1 MKEQL
6 EKIKEEAL
14 RQIESSEALEKLN
27 DIRVSYLGKKGEL
40 TNLLKSMKDVAP
52 EDRPKVGQMVNDVR
66 GLIEGRLEE
75 ARTALAKKAR
85 EEQLKREVIDV
96 TLPARKNNVGHSH
109 PNIIALEEV
118 ERIFVGMGYEVVEG
132 PEVEYDRY
140 NFEKLNIPKGSVL
153 WICKSPYRPGHKR
166 KNWYVDVSI
175 LDQVPRIS
183 EERMVRFETFCSGG
197 KGGQHVNKVETGVR
211 AIHIPTGTAVVSTQ
225 ARSQHMNKQI
235 AMNRLC
241 CILAEMNARNQQKE
255 KSLAWMEHARLE
267 RGNPVR
273 IYEGMKFER
282 SR

>member
-1 MKEQL
+1 MTEVWAALSAYEGEFDL
-6 EKIKEEAL
+6 EKENCIL
-14 RQIESSEALEKLN
+14 ISSGKNWVEQAAKDQLFAVSRLPGAVKAVGLPDLHPGWIPVGTAVLSRGILYPHLLGN
-27 DIRVSYLGKKGEL
+27 DIGCGMSLFDTGIKKKKFKQEKWVS
-40 TNLLKSMKDVAP
+40 
-52 EDRPKVGQMVNDVR
+52 
-66 GLIEGRLEE
+66 RLE
-75 ARTALAKKAR
+75 AIR
-85 EEQLKREVIDV
+85 D
-96 TLPARKNNVGHSH
+96 
-109 PNIIALEEV
+109 LE
-118 ERIFVGMGYEVVEG
+118 
-132 PEVEYDRY
+132 
-140 NFEKLNIPKGSVL
+140 GSVL

-273 IYEGMKFER
+273 IYEGMRFER